1 MQTAARHR
9 ATTVGG
15 LGIKRNTVQQAVIVK
30 GGMTRVNQCHT
41 FAWSRTL
48 WAKAA
53 KDMAINTSVLLVLYL
68 ALVSW
73 CMYLDGL
80 RGIDIPYFL
89 ACTLTTVRRSIC
101 CLL

>member
-1 MQTAARHR
+1 
-9 ATTVGG
+9 
-15 LGIKRNTVQQAVIVK
+15 
-30 GGMTRVNQCHT
+30 MTRVNQCHT

-101 CLL
+101 CLP